1 MGLDEAK
8 HAPCDGHNK
17 DSVRI
22 PSLPR
27 IKDGLETSSCRCVR
41 PVEEKKKDRD
51 CHLHNHLES

>member
-1 MGLDEAK
+1 MRLDGAE
-8 HAPCDGHNK
+8 HAPRDGHNE

-27 IKDGLETSSCRCVR
+27 IKDGLETSSGWCVR